1 MTSDMAHG
9 EAQLPEVQHKLPAIG
24 PRQYVMIGVIL
35 TIITAIELWVS
46 YSGLDA
52 IIIPVLLVLSAVKFA
67 VVVAFFMHLRFDS
80 KMLTRLFVF
89 GLALASAILV
99 ALTAL
104 FWNDSTIS
112 QTPVQEAAA
121 GSGGGEAAAGGAAAV
136 QAEVAVALG
145 EFFVTV
151 AAETSAG
158 GVQFNVAN
166 EGAIP
171 HNLRVARSDLAPDAL
186 PVAAGIVDEAQVDV
200 VASTVDV
207 AAGASDS
214 ATATLEA
221 GAYVLFCNVPGHY
234 QLGMHAPLTVR

>member
-46 YSGLDA
+46 YSSLDA

-80 KMLTRLFVF
+80 KMLTRFFVF
-89 GLALASAILV
+89 GFALAAAILV
-99 ALTAL
+99 ALISL
-104 FWNDSTIS
+104 FWNDSTIAHE
-112 QTPVQEAAA
+112 PVEAAA
-121 GSGGGEAAAGGAAAV
+121 GSGSGEAAAGGGAAAV
-136 QAEVAVALG
+136 QAELDVTLA
-145 EFFVTV
+145 EFSVTV

-166 EGAIP
+166 EGAVP

-186 PVAAGIVDEAQVDV
+186 PIAAGIVDEAQVDV
-200 VASTVDV
+200 VASVPDI
-207 AAGASDS
+207 AGGASDS
-214 ATATLEA
+214 TTATLEA

-234 QLGMHAPLTVR
+234 QLGMHAPLTVQ